1 MEQHFQNSQRMWGRL
16 NGLGAAKRRILA
28 GLVVLLLM
36 AEGVVAQN
44 DSILARAKIFAKD
57 LASPSMY
64 GRGYQK
70 EGHRLAADYIAAHFE
85 SFGLAPAPGLPNPAT
100 PYFQP
105 VRVTINLID
114 GEQSLMID
122 GKQLQ
127 IGKDYIVNAASARCK
142 LEGMKIKDLGH
153 GMPDQ
158 FTTAI
163 KGSVILIRSGLP
175 EKYEKDPE
183 LKKQFAKFAGDDV
196 KLDFAH
202 KMQVKAVI
210 FVKDKLTASLSQM
223 PIDLP
228 VVEVL
233 ADRLPKKKPKK
244 CSLTI
249 NTGVKGTASQNVAA
263 IVPGGLYPD
272 SVVIVSAHYDHLGT
286 QGDAIFYGG
295 NDNAS
300 GTSMLLSMAE
310 HYSKLENRPPYT
322 MLFIAFTG
330 EEAGLVG
337 SLYYATKSPL
347 YPLAKTKFILNLD
360 LMANGDEGITAVAGL
375 DYPTDFAAL
384 QALNTELNAVPVV
397 KGRTNA
403 PNSDHYWFVKN
414 GVKGMFVYTLG
425 GPPHYHDVNDT
436 FEEMRFSKYVEVR
449 GLLIAFLNWEMGK
462 R

>member
-1 MEQHFQNSQRMWGRL
+1 MIKKWANPQIERP
-16 NGLGAAKRRILA
+16 AAA
-28 GLVVLLLM
+28 PLLKWAIVIASLW
-36 AEGVVAQN
+36 ACLPAAAQGQA
-44 DSILARAKIFAKD
+44 DSILARGRIYAQD

-85 SFGLAPAPGLPNPAT
+85 NFGLAPASALSNSPK

-105 VRVTINLID
+105 VKVTVNLVD
-114 GEQSLMID
+114 GEQQLILD
-122 GKQLQ
+122 GKTMT
-127 IGKDYIVNAASARCK
+127 IGKDYIVHEASARCK
-142 LEGMKIKDLGH
+142 FENMKVRDLGH

-158 FTTAI
+158 FTTAL
-163 KGSVILIRSGLP
+163 KGTVILMRSGLP

-183 LKKQFAKFAGDDV
+183 LKKQYAKFAGDDV

-210 FVKDKLTASLSQM
+210 FVKKKLTASLSQM

-233 ADRLPKKKPKK
+233 ETALPKKKLKK
-244 CSLTI
+244 CSITI
-249 NTGVKGTASQNVAA
+249 NIGVKGTASQNVVGM
-263 IVPGGLYPD
+263 IPGGLYPD

-286 QGDAIFYGG
+286 QGDAVFFGG

-310 HYSKLENRPPYT
+310 HFARMTPRPPYT
-322 MLFIAFTG
+322 MVFIAFTG

-337 SLYYATKSPL
+337 SQYYATKEPL
-347 YPLAKTKFILNLD
+347 FALSKTKFILNLD

-384 QALNTELNAVPVV
+384 QELNTKMNAVTIV

-414 GVKGMFVYTLG
+414 GVKGMFIYTLG

-436 FEEMRFSKYVEVR
+436 YAEMRFSKYVEVR
-449 GLLIAFLNWEMGK
+449 NLLIAFLNWEMGK